1 MSSFPGSK
9 TDKSGPF
16 PDRGLPDLLF
26 SNEVRF
32 GRKADIQ
39 IRRTGAC
46 ESGVCDAYRGRST
59 GVSKS
64 SVGKG

>member
-26 SNEVRF
+26 WNEVRF
-32 GRKADIQ
+32 GRKANIQ
-39 IRRTGAC
+39 IDHEADLLHRPNFGICLRLKALRC
-46 ESGVCDAYRGRST
+46 RIFQF
-59 GVSKS
+59 
-64 SVGKG
+64 